1 MPIKKHLCI
10 LYFFWYVF
18 VFCAMDKS
26 GTKDYN
32 RVYETVSVP
41 RETMVILKTA
51 QQNLGP
57 ADTSPGTLYRPDYYL
72 LNLKTSMMFHHIN
85 MH

>member
-1 MPIKKHLCI
+1 MPFKKHLYI

-41 RETMVILKTA
+41 RETVVILKTA
-51 QQNLGP
+51 QQILVQQILVLVLFSGQV
-57 ADTSPGTLYRPDYYL
+57 TIS
-72 LNLKTSMMFHHIN
+72 
-85 MH
+85 